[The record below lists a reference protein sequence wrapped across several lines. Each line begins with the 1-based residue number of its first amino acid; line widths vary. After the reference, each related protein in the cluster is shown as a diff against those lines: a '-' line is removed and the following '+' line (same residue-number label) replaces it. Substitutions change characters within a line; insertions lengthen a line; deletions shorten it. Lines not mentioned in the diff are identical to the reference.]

1 MTAIHIPRISR
12 RFVPPA
18 KARAVV
24 EPHWIDLTAD
34 ALDTGFA
41 ERSAAYLASLGYTAE
56 QVHEVLVDELDV
68 AVDAAAT
75 IVARIAHQEL
85 SSAS

>member
-12 RFVPPA
+12 RFV
-18 KARAVV
+18 ARTSAV
-24 EPHWIDLTAD
+24 EPHWIDLTTD
-34 ALDTGFA
+34 AVDTGFA

-56 QVHEVLVDELDV
+56 EVHGVLVDELDV
-68 AVDAAAT
+68 AGDAAAT

-85 SSAS
+85 PSAS